1 MPKCALPSHLREKLH
16 NDWPWPLSK
25 LPRSINAFGPRCAG
39 AACECGGKGYRPW
52 PPRLV
57 RGRGV
62 ARWENTGASSILEIP
77 DLVSREVKA
86 ADVYGSTFT
95 AIERN
100 PGHPNFNQAGS
111 VVLSWRE
118 AAVIRVT
125 SAPAGAWN
133 FPGLIIEENLYSPS
147 TIQEFSPAGWMEL
160 EPIFKT
166 WHRDAF
172 GKTPNYRI
180 GYRPDH
186 LDGYY
191 NNGPYA
197 GLNFE

>member
-1 MPKCALPSHLREKLH
+1 MPKCALPVSLREKLH

-25 LPRSINAFGPRCAG
+25 LPRAINAFGPRCG
-39 AACECGGKGYRPW
+39 GVSCECGGKGLRAW
-52 PPRLV
+52 PPRLL

-77 DLVSREVKA
+77 DLVKKEIRGP
-86 ADVYGSTFT
+86 ADVYGGTFT

-100 PGHPNFNQAGS
+100 PGHANFNQTGT
-111 VVLSWRE
+111 VVLAWRA
-118 AAVIRVT
+118 AAVIRFGGPPENDFETLV
-125 SAPAGAWN
+125 
-133 FPGLIIEENLYSPS
+133 LDQNLYSPS
-147 TIQEFSPAGWMEL
+147 TIQEFSPTGWLEL
-160 EPIFKT
+160 DPFFKA
-166 WHRDAF
+166 WHKNAF